1 MHDPDVQS
9 FLVPFMK
16 VHEASICLHLSSEVG
31 QGFHQWNSPHLCNT
45 SPVPPA
51 VAKKGPNPSADF
63 FHVTIRNRRKQST
76 LSCMVF
82 ML

>member
-1 MHDPDVQS
+1 MDDPDVQN

-51 VAKKGPNPSADF
+51 EGKKGQNPSVKKVHECD
-63 FHVTIRNRRKQST
+63 H
-76 LSCMVF
+76 
-82 ML
+82 